1 MIEKESYSQQDV
13 DYAFSLGNKDK
24 PFDKEESQDK
34 ALSVASPYGV
44 TPSGIYKSLIFEKI
58 FRGVFE
64 RLKNLKQYQ
73 DIVANQE
80 DLTEWLDYDMK
91 TCLEKKPEEMK
102 TVIRAQ
108 MKNMPKEYEDIVSP
122 HLVVNELMKTIRIDW
137 ISRLDTDGKELLEV
151 EDGIKM
157 AFHKMVFGR
166 GNIPREFKDELTSL
180 VEEVSDEEQKPD
192 DR

>member
-1 MIEKESYSQQDV
+1 M
-13 DYAFSLGNKDK
+13 
-24 PFDKEESQDK
+24 
-34 ALSVASPYGV
+34 
-44 TPSGIYKSLIFEKI
+44 
-58 FRGVFE
+58 
-64 RLKNLKQYQ
+64 KNLKQYQ

-166 GNIPREFKDELTSL
+166 GNIPREFRDKLTSL
-180 VEEVSDEEQKPD
+180 TEEVSDEEQKPD
-192 DR
+192 DRQKQPADEQHV